1 MKKFLFVIVGIVF
14 VFSLVTWPDY
24 VVPGVIIFIVL
35 GFITVVIAAVTT
47 DPMFDTPDGEEDK
60 E

>member
-1 MKKFLFVIVGIVF
+1 MKKFLFVIVGSVF
-14 VFSLVTWPDY
+14 VFSLFTWPNY
-24 VVPGVIIFIVL
+24 VFPGVIIFMVL
-35 GFITVVIAAVTT
+35 GYIAVVIAAVTT

>member
-1 MKKFLFVIVGIVF
+1 MKKFLFVIVGSVF

-24 VVPGVIIFIVL
+24 VFPGVIIFMIL
-35 GFITVVIAAVTT
+35 GFIAVVIAAVTT